1 MDRNLAMHIENS
13 TIIEGLK
20 IITPDVFRDDRGSFV
35 CTWNSENYAFVD
47 ESGASITF
55 VEDDLST
62 SVQNVIRGLHGD
74 DATWK
79 LVQCVYGSLYLVVAD
94 MRRTSAG
101 YLRWQNFDLDDQ
113 TRRQI
118 LIPAGC
124 ATGIACL
131 SATGVLAYKQNRRYG
146 GAVRQFTVRW
156 DDPLLNID
164 WPIRVPILS
173 DRDASAV
180 FLDRQN
186 P

>member
-1 MDRNLAMHIENS
+1 MHIEDS

-20 IITPDVFRDDRGSFV
+20 IITPDVFRDERGSFV
-35 CTWNSENYAFVD
+35 CTWNAENYAFVD
-47 ESGASITF
+47 EAGASITF

-156 DDPLLNID
+156 DDARLRIP
-164 WPIRVPILS
+164 WPVTRPILS
-173 DRDASAV
+173 ARDADAPSS
-180 FLDRQN
+180 DQR
-186 P
+186 